1 MDKVTRQRW
10 GLLLLF
16 GLLGSCLD
24 DTVVVPV
31 PEPGRPQCMIVV
43 GTDGHFADGTQ
54 YTVKWPRKS
63 AAGCACIRPDQ
74 RTNFDSQGHWDW
86 TEDALAK
93 LNDLAY
99 EDCQKAAMQFDFV
112 WDECKADYESGRWL
126 PHVWYVGEDDEDSY
140 YLPPDLYCTDDLSSE
155 SW

>member
-1 MDKVTRQRW
+1 MEAVTRRSCW
-10 GLLLLF
+10 HVLMVGLLA
-16 GLLGSCLD
+16 SCLD

-31 PEPGRPQCMIVV
+31 PEPGRPQCMIVA

-54 YTVKWPRKS
+54 YTVNWPRKS

-74 RTNFDSQGHWDW
+74 RIFVGTHGQWFW
-86 TEDALAK
+86 TDDALAK